1 MANSLIIKK
10 SNRFVEGIYNVNLWE
25 MRVILIML
33 SLIKREDKDFQEY
46 TLDLKRIKKEFGLD
60 NDGSAYQ
67 RIKEA
72 CDDLLGKQMIIRTK
86 LEDGTMEESKI
97 NLITDYTRNLDKK
110 TYIKISFHPKM
121 KPYLLQLKTEF
132 LKYDLKDIIKLP
144 TPYAI
149 RIYELT
155 KQYQTIGK
163 RIISLAEIKKM
174 LMIADKYKQYS
185 HLRTRILEP
194 AVKQINK
201 HTDIQLSFKE
211 IKEGR
216 KVAKVEFT
224 IRAKDADKVL
234 PTIVQEQS
242 KDTLLTIVSAFKV
255 TEKTLT
261 KWRKKYSDQ
270 HILDRIKYMKKQVGV
285 NNPAAYLLSILDKD
299 ITKKEQLSEA
309 EVTKRVNGILFSNV
323 ELESQIRAKY
333 GNIGQEMINK
343 IIKSKYPDKFEK
355 K

>member
-1 MANSLIIKK
+1 MANNLIIKK
-10 SNRFVEGIYNVNLWE
+10 SNRFVEGIYDVNLWE

-46 TLDLKRIKKEFGLD
+46 TLDLKQIKKEFGLD
-60 NDGSAYQ
+60 NDGSAYK
-67 RIKEA
+67 RINKA
-72 CDDLLGKQMIIRTK
+72 CDELMGKIIIIRNK
-86 LEDGTMEESKI
+86 LEDGTVEESKI
-97 NLITDYTRNLDKK
+97 NLITDYTRNLDRS

-132 LKYDLKDIIKLP
+132 LKYDLKNIIKLP

-149 RIYELT
+149 RMYELT
-155 KQYQTIGK
+155 KQYQSIGK
-163 RIISLAEIKKM
+163 RIVSLEEIKKM
-174 LMIADKYKQYS
+174 LMIATKYKQYS

-194 AVKQINK
+194 SVQQINK
-201 HTDIQLSFKE
+201 HTDIQLSYKA

-224 IRAKDADKVL
+224 IVAKEATKTVAL
-234 PTIVQEQS
+234 PTVNKPQ
-242 KDTLLTIVSAFKV
+242 DALLATVKPLKI

-261 KWRKKYSDQ
+261 TWRKKYSDQ
-270 HILDRIKYMKKQVGV
+270 HIVDRIKYMKSQVGV
-285 NNPAAYLLSILDKD
+285 SNPAAYLKSLLDKD
-299 ITKKEQLSEA
+299 ITKKEQLSEV
-309 EVTKRVNGILFSNV
+309 EVTRRVNGILFSNPT
-323 ELESQIRAKY
+323 LEPKIRAKY
-333 GNIGQEMINK
+333 GNISQETMNK